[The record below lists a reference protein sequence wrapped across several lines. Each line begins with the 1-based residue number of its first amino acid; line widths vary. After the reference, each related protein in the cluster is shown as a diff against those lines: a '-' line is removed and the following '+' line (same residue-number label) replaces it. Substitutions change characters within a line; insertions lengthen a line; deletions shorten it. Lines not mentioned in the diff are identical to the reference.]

1 MKNNSNIRSIFL
13 AAFFGITP
21 MVMQAQELPKV
32 FGKTI
37 HAESINSETG
47 KIRCVTTEYEEY
59 LQENSPERATNDEFE
74 QWIAQKITARKTKSA
89 ATGQSTTEVITIP
102 IVVHVV
108 HNGDFLGTNE
118 NIADAQVLSQ
128 ITVLNQDYRRMLG
141 TPGYN
146 SNPVGADVQIEFC
159 LAQVDPDGQ
168 PTTGIDRVNMN
179 LASWSESQ
187 VEDVLKPS
195 TIWDPTRYFNI
206 WVCNFGSDLSDV
218 LGYAQFPSQSGLNGL
233 NNYEGSASTDGVIIG
248 YKYFG
253 SQSIYPQGDYQAPYN
268 RGRTTTH
275 EIGHALG
282 LLHIWGNSW
291 SNNSCSFSDYCDDT
305 PASNGP
311 NSGCSQHYSCTSY
324 DMIENYMDYTYDS
337 CMNIFTQ
344 DQKERILA
352 VLDNS
357 PRRASLKTSTVCSAL
372 AGSEDFK
379 LLNGI
384 NLYPNPATSVL
395 NIAVADNDLPDSYM
409 VYNSLGQAMV
419 SVTVTSASS
428 LTVDTSSYS
437 NGIYFIRI
445 DKGNESKVLK
455 FIKK

>member
-1 MKNNSNIRSIFL
+1 MKTNNNINTIFL
-13 AAFFGITP
+13 AALLVFATL
-21 MVMQAQELPKV
+21 VCNAQQQPKI

-37 HAESINSETG
+37 NAESINAETG

-59 LQENSPERATNDEFE
+59 LQQKSPQRATNAEFE
-74 QWIAQKITARKTKSA
+74 EWIAQKIVARKTKSA
-89 ATGQSTTEVITIP
+89 AAAQNTTEVITIP

-108 HNGDFLGTNE
+108 HNGDFLGNNE
-118 NIADAQVLSQ
+118 NIADEQVLSQ

-146 SNPVGADVQIEFC
+146 SNPVGADVEIEFC

-168 PTTGIDRVNMN
+168 PTTGINRVNMN
-179 LASWSESQ
+179 VASWSESQ
-187 VEDVLKPS
+187 VEDVLKPG
-195 TIWDPTRYFNI
+195 TIWDPTKYFNI

-233 NNYEGSASTDGVIIG
+233 NNNEGSASTDGVIIG

-253 SQSIYPQGDYQAPYN
+253 SESIYPEGNYAEPYN
-268 RGRTTTH
+268 EGRTTTH

-291 SNNSCSFSDYCDDT
+291 SNNTCSYTDYCDDT
-305 PASNGP
+305 PTSSGP

-357 PRRASLKTSTVCSAL
+357 PRRASLKTSNVCSAL

-428 LTVDTSSYS
+428 LTIDTSSYS

-445 DKGNESKVLK
+445 EKGNESKVLK